1 MFTNFSMQL
10 IVLHVCITLQ
20 KTRLR
25 SSTKIN
31 IFNKVKKISI
41 QNFKDFRTV
50 YFSNT
55 ACILI
60 IVFII

>member
-10 IVLHVCITLQ
+10 IVIHVCITLQ

-25 SSTKIN
+25 SSTTIN

-41 QNFKDFRTV
+41 QNFKDFRSKKFLYGLFNICMLLT
-50 YFSNT
+50 
-55 ACILI
+55 
-60 IVFII
+60 